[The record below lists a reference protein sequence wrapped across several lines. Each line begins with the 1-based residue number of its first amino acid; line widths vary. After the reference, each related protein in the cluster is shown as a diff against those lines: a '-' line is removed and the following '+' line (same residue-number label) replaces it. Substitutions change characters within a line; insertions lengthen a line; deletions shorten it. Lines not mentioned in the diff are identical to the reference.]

1 MTDTAIIKTT
11 GLTYHFNKQQKTLD
25 NINLQVE
32 KGSIYGFLGPNG
44 AGKTTTLRLLLGLL
58 KKQQGSVQVFGKE
71 FAEHRLESLQNIGSL
86 IEQPS
91 LYGHLTAKENLDI
104 YRRIYGAPK
113 ESIASVL
120 QLVGLEGTGG
130 KKAKQFSL
138 GMKQRLSIAIA
149 LLHQPELLILDEP
162 TNGLD
167 PNGIIEIRELVK
179 RLNRENGV
187 TIIVSSHILLE
198 VERMATHVG
207 IINRGRMVFQGTLG
221 ELQSMKNKQ
230 NFVQLDTSDNTAALQ
245 LLAAYGAEA
254 VNGCLVLPI
263 TERSVTAA
271 INRKLVERNI
281 DVYLL
286 QPQQNDL
293 EQIFIDITSNHNQ

>member
-1 MTDTAIIKTT
+1 MDHTPVIKTT
-11 GLTYHFNKQQKTLD
+11 GLTYYFNKQQKTLD
-25 NINLQVE
+25 DINLEVE

-58 KKQQGSVQVFGKE
+58 KKQQGSIQIFGKE
-71 FAEHRLESLQNIGSL
+71 FDHHRIESLKNIGSL

-91 LYGHLTAKENLDI
+91 LYGHLTATENLGIYRKIYGTPKENMD
-104 YRRIYGAPK
+104 K
-113 ESIASVL
+113 VL
-120 QLVGLEGTGG
+120 QLVGLPGTGK

-149 LLHQPELLILDEP
+149 LLHNPQLLILDEP

-167 PNGIIEIRELVK
+167 PNGIIETRELIK
-179 RLNRENGV
+179 KLNKEAGV
-187 TIIVSSHILLE
+187 TIIVSSHILAE

-207 IINRGRMVFQGTLG
+207 IIHKGKLLFQGTLG
-221 ELQSMKNKQ
+221 QLQNMKSRQ
-230 NFVQLDTSDNTAALQ
+230 SFIQIETSNNEAALG
-245 LLAAYGAEA
+245 LLSQYGAEGR
-254 VNGCLVLPI
+254 NGYVVLPLQ
-263 TERSVTAA
+263 EKKVTAA
-271 INRKLVERNI
+271 INRKLVEQNI

-293 EQIFIDITSNHNQ
+293 EQLFIDITSNNN

>member
-1 MTDTAIIKTT
+1 MTGTHIIKTA
-11 GLTYHFNKQQKTLD
+11 GLSYHFNKQQKTLD
-25 NINLQVE
+25 DINLEVE

-58 KKQQGSVQVFGKE
+58 KKQHGSIQVFGKE
-71 FAEHRLESLQNIGSL
+71 FGDHRIESLKKIGAL

-91 LYGHLTAKENLDI
+91 LYGHLTAKENLEI
-104 YRRIYGAPK
+104 YRKIYQTQKERI
-113 ESIASVL
+113 EQVL
-120 QLVGLEGTGG
+120 QLVGLEVTGK

-138 GMKQRLSIAIA
+138 GMKQRLSIAIS
-149 LLHQPELLILDEP
+149 LLHNPELLILDEP

-167 PNGIIEIRELVK
+167 PNGIIETRELIK
-179 RLNRENGV
+179 KLNKENGV
-187 TIIVSSHILLE
+187 TIIVSSHILAE

-207 IINRGRMVFQGTLG
+207 IIHKGRLLFQGTLT

-230 NFVQLDTSDNTAALQ
+230 SFVQLDTSDNAAALQ
-245 LLAAYGAEA
+245 LLAAYGAKA
-254 VNGCLVLPI
+254 VNGCLVLPV
-263 TERSVTAA
+263 TERPVTAA
-271 INRKLVERNI
+271 INGKLVEQNI

-293 EQIFIDITSNHNQ
+293 EQIFIDITSNHN

>member
-1 MTDTAIIKTT
+1 MAVTAIIKTT

-25 NINLQVE
+25 DINLQVE

-58 KKQQGSVQVFGKE
+58 KKQQGSIQLLGKE
-71 FAEHRLESLQNIGSL
+71 FDEHRIDSLKRIGAL

-91 LYGHLTAKENLDI
+91 LYGHLTAKENLNI
-104 YRRIYGAPK
+104 YRIIYEVPK
-113 ESIASVL
+113 QRVDQVL
-120 QLVGLEGTGG
+120 QLVGLEGTGK

-149 LLHQPELLILDEP
+149 LLHNPELLILDEP

-167 PNGIIEIRELVK
+167 PNGIIETRELIK
-179 RLNRENGV
+179 KLNKENGV
-187 TIIVSSHILLE
+187 TIIVSSHILAE

-207 IINRGRMVFQGTLG
+207 IIHKGKLLFQGTLN
-221 ELQSMKNKQ
+221 ELQNMKNKQ
-230 NFVQLDTSDNTAALQ
+230 SFIQIETSDNAAALH
-245 LLAAYGAEA
+245 LLSGYGAETK
-254 VNGCLVLPI
+254 NGYVVLPFK
-263 TERSVTAA
+263 EKGATAT
-271 INRKLVERNI
+271 INRKLVEQNI

-293 EQIFIDITSNHNQ
+293 EQLFIDITSNNQ

>member
-1 MTDTAIIKTT
+1 MNPVIKTT
-11 GLTYHFNKQQKTLD
+11 SLNYHFSKQQKTLD

-58 KKQQGSVQVFGKE
+58 KKQNGSIELFGKE
-71 FAEHRLESLQNIGSL
+71 LEDHRIESLKKIGSL

-91 LYGHLTAKENLDI
+91 LYGHLTAKENLRI
-104 YRRIYGAPK
+104 YRKVYGASK
-113 ESIASVL
+113 ERMEEVL
-120 QLVGLEGTGG
+120 VLVGLEGTGK

-149 LLHQPELLILDEP
+149 LLHNPELLILDEP

-167 PNGIIEIRELVK
+167 PNGIIETRELIK
-179 RLNRENGV
+179 KLNRENGV
-187 TIIVSSHILLE
+187 TIIVSSHILAE

-207 IINRGRMVFQGTLG
+207 IIHKGQLLFQGTLP
-221 ELQSMKNKQ
+221 ELQNMKDKQ
-230 NFVQLDTSDNTAALQ
+230 SFIQIETNNNEAAAK
-245 LLAAYGAEA
+245 LLNAEIM
-254 VNGCLVLPI
+254 NGYVVLPLK
-263 TERSVTAA
+263 EKNAAAA
-271 INRKLVERNI
+271 INRKLVEQNI

-286 QPQQNDL
+286 QPKQNDL
-293 EQIFIDITSNHNQ
+293 EQLFIDITSNNK

>member
-1 MTDTAIIKTT
+1 MMGTHIIKTA
-11 GLTYHFNKQQKTLD
+11 GLSYHFNKQQKTLD
-25 NINLQVE
+25 DINLEVE

-58 KKQQGSVQVFGKE
+58 KKQHGSIQVFGKE
-71 FAEHRLESLQNIGSL
+71 FGDHRIESLKKIGAL

-91 LYGHLTAKENLDI
+91 LYGHLTAKENLEI
-104 YRRIYGAPK
+104 YRKIYQTQKERI
-113 ESIASVL
+113 EQVL
-120 QLVGLEGTGG
+120 QLVGLEVTGK

-138 GMKQRLSIAIA
+138 GMKQRLSIAIS
-149 LLHQPELLILDEP
+149 LLHNPELLILDEP

-167 PNGIIEIRELVK
+167 PNGIIETRELIK
-179 RLNRENGV
+179 KLNKENGV
-187 TIIVSSHILLE
+187 TIIVSSHILAE

-207 IINRGRMVFQGTLG
+207 IIHKGRLLFQGTLT

-230 NFVQLDTSDNTAALQ
+230 SFVQLDTSDNAAALQ
-245 LLAAYGAEA
+245 LLAAYGAKA
-254 VNGCLVLPI
+254 VNGCLVLPV
-263 TERSVTAA
+263 TERPVTAA
-271 INRKLVERNI
+271 INRKLVEQNI

-293 EQIFIDITSNHNQ
+293 EQIFIDITSNHN